1 MFHKHDGYSQAH
13 DAGNAFGI
21 LREMPKRGG
30 ETPMQALLTL
40 SRIIDATMTRLG
52 RLIAWFIF
60 AAVVVSTAN
69 ALVRKIFDMSSN
81 SWLEL
86 QWLLFGFVFLLCSP
100 WTLLSNE
107 HIRIDIINSRLP
119 QRARNLIDLFGHA
132 VFLFPF
138 ALVMVMTSLP
148 FAIRSI
154 IENEQSSN
162 AGGLPQW
169 PAKLLIFVG
178 FLALLIQSLSEFIKR
193 LAIMRGDLQDTGSGG
208 GHHASAEAEAE
219 RLLAA
224 AQAEPR

>member
-1 MFHKHDGYSQAH
+1 
-13 DAGNAFGI
+13 
-21 LREMPKRGG
+21 
-30 ETPMQALLTL
+30 MQALLGL
-40 SRIIDATMTRLG
+40 SRLIDATMTRLG
-52 RLIAWFIF
+52 KLVAWLIF
-60 AAVVVSTAN
+60 AAVVVSTVN
-69 ALVRKIFDMSSN
+69 ALIRKIFDMSSN

-119 QRARNLIDLFGHA
+119 QRVRHVIDLVGHA
-132 VFLFPF
+132 LFLFPF

-154 IENEQSSN
+154 VENEQSNN

-169 PAKLLIFVG
+169 PAKTLILIG
-178 FLALLIQSLSEFIKR
+178 FIALLIQSLSEFIKR
-193 LAIMRGDLQDTGSGG
+193 IAIMRGDLQDTGSGG

-224 AQAEPR
+224 AQNEAG

>member
-1 MFHKHDGYSQAH
+1 M
-13 DAGNAFGI
+13 
-21 LREMPKRGG
+21 
-30 ETPMQALLTL
+30 
-40 SRIIDATMTRLG
+40 IDATMTRLG

-60 AAVVVSTAN
+60 AAVVVSTVN
-69 ALVRKIFDMSSN
+69 ALIRKIFDMSSN

-107 HIRIDIINSRLP
+107 HIRIDIVNSRLP
-119 QRARNLIDLFGHA
+119 QRARNIIDLIGHGL
-132 VFLFPF
+132 FLFPF
-138 ALVMVMTSLP
+138 TLVMVLTSLP

-154 IENEQSSN
+154 IENEQSNN

-178 FLALLIQSLSEFIKR
+178 FLTLLIQSLSEFIKR
-193 LAIMRGDLQDTGSGG
+193 LAIMTGDLADTGSGG

-219 RLLAA
+219 RLLALA
-224 AQAEPR
+224 KSEAR

>member
-1 MFHKHDGYSQAH
+1 M
-13 DAGNAFGI
+13 I
-21 LREMPKRGG
+21 
-30 ETPMQALLTL
+30 
-40 SRIIDATMTRLG
+40 RIG
-52 RLIAWFIF
+52 RTIAWFIF
-60 AAVVVSTAN
+60 VAVVVSTVN
-69 ALVRKIFDMSSN
+69 ALIRKIFNTSSN

-119 QRARNLIDLFGHA
+119 LRARHMIDLVGHA
-132 VFLFPF
+132 LFLFPF

-154 IENEQSSN
+154 IENEQSNN

-169 PAKLLIFVG
+169 PAKTLILIG
-178 FLALLIQSLSEFIKR
+178 FIALLIQSLSEFIKR
-193 LAIMRGDLQDTGSGG
+193 VAIMRGDLQETGSGG

-224 AQAEPR
+224 AQNEAQ

>member
-1 MFHKHDGYSQAH
+1 
-13 DAGNAFGI
+13 
-21 LREMPKRGG
+21 
-30 ETPMQALLTL
+30 MQALLTL

-52 RLIAWFIF
+52 RFIAWFIF

-132 VFLFPF
+132 IFLFPF

-148 FAIRSI
+148 FAFRSI

-178 FLALLIQSLSEFIKR
+178 FLALLIQSVSEFIKR

-224 AQAEPR
+224 AQAETR

>member
-1 MFHKHDGYSQAH
+1 
-13 DAGNAFGI
+13 
-21 LREMPKRGG
+21 
-30 ETPMQALLTL
+30 MQALLSL
-40 SRIIDATMTRLG
+40 SRTIDAAMTRLG
-52 RLIAWFIF
+52 KLVAWLIFV
-60 AAVVVSTAN
+60 AVAVSTVN

-119 QRARNLIDLFGHA
+119 LRARHIIDLVGHA
-132 VFLFPF
+132 LFLFPF
-138 ALVMVMTSLP
+138 TLVMVMTSLP
-148 FAIRSI
+148 FAIRTI
-154 IENEQSSN
+154 IENEQSNN

-169 PAKLLIFVG
+169 PAKTLILVG
-178 FLALLIQSLSEFIKR
+178 FIALMIQSFSEFIKR
-193 LAIMRGDLQDTGSGG
+193 VAIMRGDLQETGSGG

-224 AQAEPR
+224 AQNDAR

>member
-1 MFHKHDGYSQAH
+1 
-13 DAGNAFGI
+13 
-21 LREMPKRGG
+21 
-30 ETPMQALLTL
+30 MQALLSV
-40 SRIIDATMTRLG
+40 SRFIDATMTRIG
-52 RLIAWFIF
+52 RLVAWLIF
-60 AAVVVSTAN
+60 VAVAVSTIN

-119 QRARNLIDLFGHA
+119 LRARHIIDLLGHA
-132 VFLFPF
+132 LFLFPF
-138 ALVMVMTSLP
+138 ALVMVMTSIP
-148 FAIRSI
+148 FAMRSI

-162 AGGLPQW
+162 AGGLPLW
-169 PAKLLIFVG
+169 PAKTLVLIG
-178 FLALLIQSLSEFIKR
+178 FIALLIQSFSEFIKR
-193 LAIMRGDLQDTGSGG
+193 IAIMRGDLQDTGSGG

-224 AQAEPR
+224 AQAETR